1 MNKSESTAAV
11 KLEIISWL
19 ETCLKEKGTTKSD
32 LAHTVGVS
40 KQSVTRWFSKGLI
53 SKENLIS
60 TAKYFNAEPPLDL
73 FSISPASTKN
83 PLAYEWTPSAR
94 ILVSLLMEDQ
104 KTPAGR
110 AKIDALVKIYDVI
123 NTHTD

>member
-1 MNKSESTAAV
+1 MQKSESNSSV
-11 KLEIISWL
+11 KLEIICWL

-32 LAHTVGVS
+32 LAKYVGVS

-53 SKENLIS
+53 SKENLI
-60 TAKYFNAEPPLDL
+60 TAAKYFNAEPPLDL
-73 FSISPASTKN
+73 LSLTPSSNKN

-94 ILVSLLMEDQ
+94 LLVSLLMEDQ

-110 AKIDALVKIYDVI
+110 AKIDALVKIYDLV
-123 NTHTD
+123 NSHTE

>member
-1 MNKSESTAAV
+1 MSKAESTTAV

-19 ETCLKEKGTTKSD
+19 ETCLRDKGTTKSD
-32 LAHTVGVS
+32 LANYVGVS

-73 FSISPASTKN
+73 LSISPASMKN
-83 PLAYEWTPSAR
+83 PLAYEWSPSAR
-94 ILVSLLMEDQ
+94 TLVSLLMEDQ

-110 AKIDALVKIYDVI
+110 AKIDALLKIYDLV
-123 NTHTD
+123 NTYTE